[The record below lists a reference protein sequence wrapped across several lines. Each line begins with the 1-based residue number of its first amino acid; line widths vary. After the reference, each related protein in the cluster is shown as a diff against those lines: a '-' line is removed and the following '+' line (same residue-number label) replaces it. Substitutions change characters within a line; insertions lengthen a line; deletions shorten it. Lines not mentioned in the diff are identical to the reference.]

1 MLAYIRVVQ
10 NGLAATPESEGAL
23 DGFRLGEVVKVD
35 VRQVRGRS
43 GAFHRKYFAL
53 LKCLHGYL
61 DFPCSADSFRAWA
74 QVRAGHFEVLPDGA
88 KVPRS
93 IKFSKMSEAEF
104 SELYSRVIDWALA
117 DLLPGTVS
125 AEDLEEQVEQL
136 LTGFG

>member
-1 MLAYIRVVQ
+1 MIAYLRIVT
-10 NGLAATPESEGAL
+10 NGLAVTPESEGTL

-53 LKCLHGYL
+53 LKALHSYL
-61 DFPCSADSFRAWA
+61 EFPCSADSFRAWA
-74 QVRAGHFEVLPDGA
+74 QVKAGHFEVLPDGT

-93 IKFSKMSEAEF
+93 IKFAKMSEAEF
-104 SELYSRVIDWALA
+104 SALYSRVIDWALA
-117 DLLPGTVS
+117 ELLPGTVS

-136 LTGFG
+136 LMGFG

>member
-1 MLAYIRVVQ
+1 MLAYLRVVP
-10 NGLAATPESEGAL
+10 NGLAVTPESEGAL
-23 DGFRLGEVVKVD
+23 DGFRLGEIVKVD

-53 LKCLHGYL
+53 LKTLHSFL
-61 DFPCSADSFRAWA
+61 EFPCSADSFRAWA
-74 QVRAGHFEVLPDGA
+74 QVKAGHFEVLPDGT

-93 IKFSKMSEAEF
+93 IKFAKMSEAEF

-125 AEDLEEQVEQL
+125 AEDLEAQVEQL
-136 LTGFG
+136 LMGFG